1 MERWIGKDML
11 SEKSQKQINQWLV
24 KYPPDQ
30 KQSAVIPALH
40 IVQDENGGWLT
51 EALMNDVA
59 DYLGMPH
66 IAVYEVAT
74 FYSMF
79 ELEPVGRYKIS
90 ICTNISCML
99 RDSQKMVAHL
109 KKRLGI
115 DFEQTTADG
124 KFTLKKAECL
134 AACATAPVM
143 QINRTYYENL
153 TEEAIDHIL
162 TSLE

>member
-1 MERWIGKDML
+1 ML
-11 SEKSQKQINQWLV
+11 SEKAQKQIDQWLV
-24 KYPPDQ
+24 KYPADQ

-79 ELEPVGRYKIS
+79 ELEPVGRHKIS

-99 RDSQKMVAHL
+99 RDSQKMVDHL

-115 DFEQTTADG
+115 DFEQTTPDG

-143 QINRTYYENL
+143 QINRKYYENL

>member
-1 MERWIGKDML
+1 ML
-11 SEKSQKQINQWLV
+11 SEKTRQQIDHWV
-24 KYPPDQ
+24 KKYPPEQ
-30 KQSAVIPALH
+30 KQSAVIAALH

-51 EALMNDVA
+51 EALIHQVA
-59 DYLGMPH
+59 DYLNMPQ

-79 ELEPVGRYKIS
+79 DLAPVGRHKIAV
-90 ICTNISCML
+90 CTSISCML
-99 RDSQKMVAHL
+99 CGSDKIVSHL
-109 KKRLGI
+109 KKRLGV

-143 QINRTYYENL
+143 QIDCHYYENL
-153 TEEAIDHIL
+153 TEEKVDHIL
-162 TSLE
+162 DALE